1 MPTQNFSAL
10 AVTTL
15 PEDAIVYFGYYKSK
29 LPGPKDDEIK
39 KLVEVYK
46 AASADERLTIANGL
60 TGQQANWLDTY
71 GFRMSML
78 SVRQGSA
85 ELLQSGIVALLMT
98 MKVKDWREGIL
109 SSSVLYRAAELLHV
123 GDAAFREAARYAP
136 DAASAELLLGYLKRS
151 GDDKTVEAMGF
162 RELTGKNGLIFVFGD
177 QPVPE
182 GLQ

>member
-1 MPTQNFSAL
+1 MAPQNFSAL
-10 AVTTL
+10 AIATL
-15 PEDAIVYFGYYKSK
+15 PEDTLTYFNYYKSK
-29 LPGPKDDEIK
+29 LPNGKDDEIT

-46 AASADERLTIANGL
+46 AARPEDRLTIANGL

-85 ELLQSGIVALLMT
+85 DLLKSGLIALLMT
-98 MKVKDWREGIL
+98 MKIKDWRESIM
-109 SSSVLYRAAELLHV
+109 STSVLYRAAELLHV
-123 GDAAFREAARYAP
+123 GDAAIRDAAKYAP
-136 DAASAELLLGYLKRS
+136 DAETNERLLDYLKRTD
-151 GDDKTVEAMGF
+151 DDKTVEAMGF